1 MWFKKMYL
9 KAVAFV
15 LALIPK
21 KDVPVVGPSPT
32 TNTITAEDLDLVIRV
47 VNNIR
52 NAVASP
58 LAVLITDLVPTT
70 VDDHIRVALERGL
83 PVLLAGLMFARQVL
97 EKSKEGGVAEKEGET
112 INDLLAKVRFSDKPD
127 QDALWHTL
135 ASRLLVILSDGKV
148 SWSEAVQVL
157 EYYYK
162 NEFGKQL
169 AA

>member
-1 MWFKKMYL
+1 MMWFKKMYL
-9 KAVAFV
+9 KAVTFV

-21 KDVPVVGPSPT
+21 KDVPVVEPSAST
-32 TNTITAEDLDLVIRV
+32 SSITAEDLDLVIRV

-52 NAVASP
+52 SAVASP
-58 LAVLITDLVPTT
+58 LAVLLTDLIPTT
-70 VDDHIRVALERGL
+70 IDDTIRLTLVRGL

-97 EKSKEGGVAEKEGET
+97 EKPQEGAEQEGET
-112 INDLLAKVRFSDKPD
+112 INELLAKVRFSDKPD

-135 ASRLLVILSDGKV
+135 ASRLLVVLSNGKV
-148 SWSEAVQVL
+148 SWSEAVQIL

-162 NEFGKQL
+162 NEFGRQL